1 MKNNEEFYKEQFEES
16 FDNENLKYEEIT
28 KSKLIISLIG
38 DVNSGKSSTIN
49 ALTGRKLSDVSAFAG
64 ETKDVKFYKYSDN
77 VFIEDTPGLNDINQ
91 EVSRKAVESVDKD
104 SDIIMLFFNAAVG
117 ASKPIVDTYHR
128 LKKLNRPIII
138 VLNYIDIWYENG
150 RLTDY
155 ESYNTVISQIESETG
170 QKVIP
175 ISARKNIN
183 IDKLSNKIVESLQ
196 YEGKDLLFLKIS
208 RYKEENVKGW
218 INGAAVSAFGIGLI
232 PIPGADIIPLTTL
245 QVALALRIAYI
256 YNCKATKNDVMSLV
270 GSTITGSFGKQLFKL
285 GIQSLKGLGWLGG
298 PLGEGAV
305 MALAGAV
312 ASSVTFAFGWA
323 CNAYYKSGM
332 QMDLGEMGQIFKDKY
347 KESYESFS
355 RKSKSEVA
363 STTL

>member
-1 MKNNEEFYKEQFEES
+1 MKNNEEFYKDQFEES
-16 FDNENLKYEEIT
+16 FDNENLKFEEIV
-28 KSKLIISLIG
+28 KRKLIISLIG

-49 ALTGRKLSDVSAFAG
+49 ALTGRKLTEVSAFAG
-64 ETKDVKFYKYSDN
+64 ETKDVKFHKYSDN
-77 VFIEDTPGLNDINQ
+77 VFIADTPGLNDINQ
-91 EVSRKAVESVDKD
+91 EVSRKAVEFVDKD

-150 RLTDY
+150 RLEDF
-155 ESYNTVISQIESETG
+155 ESYNTVIKQIERETG

-208 RYKEENVKGW
+208 KYKEENVKAW
-218 INGAAVSAFGIGLI
+218 INGAAVTAFGIGLI
-232 PIPGADIIPLTTL
+232 PIPGADILPLTAL
-245 QVALALRIAYI
+245 QAALALKIAYV
-256 YNCKATKNDVMSLV
+256 YNCKPTKNDVMTLI

-285 GIQSLKGLGWLGG
+285 GVQGLKGLGWLGG

-305 MALAGAV
+305 MALAGAI
-312 ASSVTFAFGWA
+312 ASSVTFAFGWV

-332 QMDLGEMGQIFKDKY
+332 QMDLGEIGQIFKDKY

-355 RKSKSEVA
+355 RKSRSEVA